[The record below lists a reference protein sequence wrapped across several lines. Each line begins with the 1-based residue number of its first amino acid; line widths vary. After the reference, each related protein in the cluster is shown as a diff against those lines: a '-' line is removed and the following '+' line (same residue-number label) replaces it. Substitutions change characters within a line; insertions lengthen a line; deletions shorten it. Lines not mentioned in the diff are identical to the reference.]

1 MLIAWSFLCTDGGEL
16 LMEQKEKLRQLAED
30 IPALCLAMKE
40 KDTPFLAKILAG
52 TAVIYA
58 LSPIDLIPDFIPVIG
73 YLDDLILLPL
83 LVALTLKLIPDETF
97 ERCREQARQMYQ
109 QGMKKHW
116 YYMLPIILIWA
127 ILILLVGKLLFF

>member
-1 MLIAWSFLCTDGGEL
+1 
-16 LMEQKEKLRQLAED
+16 MEQKEKLRQLAED

-52 TAVIYA
+52 TAVVYA

-97 ERCREQARQMYQ
+97 ERCREQARKMYQ

-127 ILILLVGKLLFF
+127 ILILLVGKLLFL

>member
-1 MLIAWSFLCTDGGEL
+1 MEGEL

>member
-1 MLIAWSFLCTDGGEL
+1 
-16 LMEQKEKLRQLAED
+16 MEQKEKLRQLAED

-52 TAVIYA
+52 TAVVYA

>member
-1 MLIAWSFLCTDGGEL
+1 
-16 LMEQKEKLRQLAED
+16 MEQKEKLRQLAED

-52 TAVIYA
+52 TAVVYA
-58 LSPIDLIPDFIPVIG
+58 LSPIDLIPDFILVIG

-116 YYMLPIILIWA
+116 YYMLPIILIWV

>member
-1 MLIAWSFLCTDGGEL
+1 
-16 LMEQKEKLRQLAED
+16 MEQKEKLRQLAED
-30 IPALCLAMKE
+30 ISALCLAMKE

-52 TAVIYA
+52 TAVVYA

-109 QGMKKHW
+109 QGIKKHW
-116 YYMLPIILIWA
+116 YYMLPIILIWV

>member
-1 MLIAWSFLCTDGGEL
+1 MEGEL
-16 LMEQKEKLRQLAED
+16 LMEQKERLRQLAED

-52 TAVIYA
+52 TAVVYA

>member
-1 MLIAWSFLCTDGGEL
+1 
-16 LMEQKEKLRQLAED
+16 MEQKEKLRQLAED
-30 IPALCLAMKE
+30 IPALCLTMKE

-52 TAVIYA
+52 TAVVYA

>member
-1 MLIAWSFLCTDGGEL
+1 M
-16 LMEQKEKLRQLAED
+16 MEQKEKLRQLAED